1 MPGRSPKDKGA
12 GYEREVSGYLSTALG
27 IPVTRSILT
36 QQLFNKSQGN
46 SDLIGLP
53 GISPELKRTEA
64 LNIRSALRQAA
75 TNASPST
82 IPAVITRR
90 NRESTGQS
98 MIVLHLDD
106 FLPFYRAWLLQHGYL
121 K

>member
-12 GYEREVSGYLSTALG
+12 GYEREVSTYLTSSLG

-82 IPAVITRR
+82 APLVLTRR
-90 NRESTGQS
+90 NRETTGQS
-98 MIVLHLDD
+98 IVALHLDD
-106 FLPFYRAWLLQHGYL
+106 FLPFYRAWLLQQGFL

>member
-12 GYEREVSGYLSTALG
+12 GYEREVSTYLTSALG
-27 IPVTRSILT
+27 IPVARSILT
-36 QQLFNKSQGN
+36 QQLFNKRQGN

-64 LNIRSALRQAA
+64 LNVRSALRQAA
-75 TNASPST
+75 TNVSPST
-82 IPAVITRR
+82 VPAVITRR

-98 MIVLHLDD
+98 MVVLHLDD
-106 FLPFYRAWLLQHGYL
+106 FLTFYRAWLKQEGFI